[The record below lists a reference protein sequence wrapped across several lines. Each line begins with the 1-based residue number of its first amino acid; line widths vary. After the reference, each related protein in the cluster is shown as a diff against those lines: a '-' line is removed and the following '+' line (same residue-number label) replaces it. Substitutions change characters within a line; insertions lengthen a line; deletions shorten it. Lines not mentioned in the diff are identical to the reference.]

1 MLVKQRICVLGFC
14 ILSFFSLNAQEY
26 TKSDLYIK
34 NQDKISTVYKPTELN
49 NILENSPNKLVFI
62 DVVLNQ
68 SFEVVK
74 NTSIVR
80 CEDLFEYIDCSEI
93 SQNEINNQL
102 GLSFPF
108 NDLNLLLFSSARDS
122 KEAKRLRIGNTG
134 YDIILLSSNSLIQ
147 KYNTLLNSI
156 NNEK

>member
-80 CEDLFEYIDCSEI
+80 YEDLFEYIDCSEI